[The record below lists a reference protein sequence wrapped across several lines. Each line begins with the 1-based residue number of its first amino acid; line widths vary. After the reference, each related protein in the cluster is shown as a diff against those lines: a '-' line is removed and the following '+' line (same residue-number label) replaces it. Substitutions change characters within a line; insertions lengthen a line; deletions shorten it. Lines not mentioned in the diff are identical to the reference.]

1 MYISLQPTPTWSQKV
16 TLLARTT
23 QNLSWHRQQ
32 AVRGSRSTAEQSTL
46 DNQRGSG
53 MRQHRIGGGI
63 CSGCLEA
70 SARCN
75 TFNILKTGRE
85 VEHSLRKAGICRE
98 WADQWPCVHG
108 CYQVDIIGV
117 LAEHRCALQPYMV
130 SALHDTNTDDLEPYY
145 M

>member
-32 AVRGSRSTAEQSTL
+32 AVCGSRSNAEQSTL
-46 DNQRGSG
+46 DNQKGSG
-53 MRQHRIGGGI
+53 MRQHRVGGGI
-63 CSGCLEA
+63 CSCCLED

-75 TFNILKTGRE
+75 RFNILKTGRE
-85 VEHSLRKAGICRE
+85 VKFTSRNRDMQKVGGPVALCA
-98 WADQWPCVHG
+98 WMLP
-108 CYQVDIIGV
+108 VDIIDV
-117 LAEHRCALQPYMV
+117 LAEHRCALQPHMV